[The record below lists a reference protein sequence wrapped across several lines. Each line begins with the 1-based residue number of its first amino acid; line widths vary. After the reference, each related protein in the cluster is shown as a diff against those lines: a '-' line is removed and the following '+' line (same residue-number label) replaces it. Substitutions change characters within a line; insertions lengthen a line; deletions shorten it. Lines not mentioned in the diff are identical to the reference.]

1 MSDETKDDD
10 HLGGIMLGQVVFKGQ
25 PMVGIKVGDGV
36 VTLFH
41 TGYMLKVYDQL
52 GDILY
57 NMGALAEDDEE
68 DGGEGEPGSMLN

>member
-1 MSDETKDDD
+1 MSEQIKDED

-41 TGYMLKVYDQL
+41 VDYMLRVYDQL

-57 NMGALAEDDEE
+57 NMGALEE
-68 DGGEGEPGSMLN
+68 EVEGEDEDKETGFLQ